1 MAANTRIHVV
11 VVTVPERLDQEWIG
25 RLAAEPEIARVDRVA
40 ATTAGFE
47 LIQQTRPDLV
57 IVDREPDQTEQL
69 IRQVFTT
76 LPVIICIA
84 VTARVDTAT
93 LRRLVAVGARDVLAR
108 PIQYAELIQ
117 SIRTL
122 LETES
127 DRRSRALVT
136 LDSNRPQVRGK
147 LVVVI
152 SPKGGS
158 GTTTIA
164 TNLAVGLRQV
174 SASRVLLADCCL
186 QFGDAG
192 VHLNLWS
199 KHTLVDLIDHLDDI
213 DDAMISSVVQQHSS
227 GTHVLLAPNTPDAAG
242 DISGEQI
249 SRLLDALL
257 TRYSYVVAD
266 TWSFLDDITATLVSK
281 ADETLVVTTPE
292 VPSLKNVKR
301 FLEFIQREGLTRGKI
316 TLVINRFPSVDG
328 IALDDVKQ
336 HLRHPISANIPSE
349 GRLVTHSVNRGI
361 PIVMSHPE
369 SWVGQ
374 SLLKLAAHVAGEQ
387 VATLS
392 LAPSRS
398 RSRGLAGL
406 IERRGFF
413 GFARRE
419 T

>member
-25 RLAAEPEIARVDRVA
+25 RLAAEPQIARVDRVA

-47 LIQQTRPDLV
+47 LIRQTRPDLV
-57 IVDREPDQTEQL
+57 IVDRDLDQAEQL
-69 IRQVFTT
+69 VRHVFTT
-76 LPVIICIA
+76 LPTTICIA
-84 VTARVDTAT
+84 VVARVDTAT
-93 LRRLVAVGARDVLAR
+93 LRRLVAVGARDVLGR
-108 PIQYAELIQ
+108 PLQYAELIQ
-117 SIRTL
+117 SIRAL
-122 LETES
+122 LETEA
-127 DRRSRALVT
+127 DRRTRVLAT

-158 GTTTIA
+158 GTTMIA
-164 TNLAVGLRQV
+164 ANLAVGLRQV
-174 SASRVLLADCCL
+174 SAGRVLLADCCL

-199 KHTLVDLIDHLDDI
+199 RHTLVDLIDHLDDI
-213 DDAMISSVVQQHSS
+213 DDAMIGSVVQQHTS

-242 DISGEQI
+242 DIGGEQI
-249 SRLLDALL
+249 GRLIDALL
-257 TRYSYVVAD
+257 DRYEYVVAD
-266 TWSFLDDITATLVSK
+266 TWSFLDDVTATLVGK

-336 HLRHPISANIPSE
+336 HLRYPISANIPSE

-361 PIVMSHPE
+361 PIVLSHPE
-369 SWVGQ
+369 SWIGQ

-387 VATLS
+387 VATLT

-398 RSRGLAGL
+398 RSKGLAAL
-406 IERRGFF
+406 IERRGLF

>member
-11 VVTVPERLDQEWIG
+11 VVTVPERLEQEWIG
-25 RLAAEPEIARVDRVA
+25 RLSAEPEIAHVDRVA

-57 IVDREPDQTEQL
+57 IVDRDTDQTEQL

-76 LPVIICIA
+76 LPATICIA
-84 VTARVDTAT
+84 VTARVDTTT
-93 LRRLVAVGARDVLAR
+93 LRRLVAVGARDVLGR

-122 LETES
+122 LETET

-136 LDSNRPQVRGK
+136 LDGNRPQVRGK
-147 LVVVI
+147 LVVVM

-164 TNLAVGLRQV
+164 ANLAVGLRQV

-227 GTHVLLAPNTPDAAG
+227 GAHVLLAPNTPDAAG

-257 TRYSYVVAD
+257 ARYSYVVAD

-361 PIVMSHPE
+361 PVVLSHPE

-387 VATLS
+387 VTTLS

-398 RSRGLAGL
+398 RSKGLAGL